1 LTKSGR
7 RSFEKILNVAVAV
20 YAFQKVFSWA
30 KIASG
35 VFNVEQRS
43 FTRQWD
49 LTFVERTEPSSCAIS
64 P

>member
-1 LTKSGR
+1 LHPVCSMW
-7 RSFEKILNVAVAV
+7 SSV
-20 YAFQKVFSWA
+20 
-30 KIASG
+30 
-35 VFNVEQRS
+35 S